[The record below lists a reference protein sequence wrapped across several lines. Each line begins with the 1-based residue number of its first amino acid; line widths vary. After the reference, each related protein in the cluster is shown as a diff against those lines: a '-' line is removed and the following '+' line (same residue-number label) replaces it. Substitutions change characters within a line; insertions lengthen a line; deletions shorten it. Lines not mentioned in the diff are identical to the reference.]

1 MNNLQINS
9 NNSEGN
15 NMSAIQEIF
24 QSFIDNG
31 GEPKVTAFKKHL
43 NNLINDD
50 IKPYCNKSGKSAGDD
65 WRSELKSMFGGRGK
79 KWVFV
84 SLTEIEPTLQA
95 FENQNIDCTNYRS
108 FTTKANKAW
117 IRFSGPRVNNGQ
129 QCAAFEVRTESSTID
144 HPKQLHYIPVSML
157 EGNIETMPGTP
168 HSLKLEQD
176 SAPKPNKPKAPK
188 EVFIKKDSVLK
199 AMADEIN
206 NELAEEVV
214 LNEPPQ
220 SDDPADWEAFLQAE
234 GLTQF
239 EDDLDFNL

>member
-1 MNNLQINS
+1 MNNSQINS

-24 QSFIDNG
+24 HSFVDNG
-31 GEPKVTAFKKHL
+31 GEPKVTAFKKYL

-84 SLTEIEPTLQA
+84 SLVEIEPTLRA
-95 FENQNIDCTNYRS
+95 FENQNIDCTNYRT

-144 HPKQLHYIPVSML
+144 HPKQLHYVPVDLL
-157 EGNIETMPGTP
+157 EGLIETMPNTP
-168 HSLKLEQD
+168 HALKLEQD
-176 SAPKPNKPKAPK
+176 SAPKPNKPKAKSTPK
-188 EVFIKKDSVLK
+188 PKKSKSTPNKL
-199 AMADEIN
+199 ET
-206 NELAEEVV
+206 LAEEINVE

-220 SDDPADWEAFLQAE
+220 SDDPSDWEAFLQAE

-239 EDDLDFNL
+239 EDDLDFDL